1 MNENTSGI
9 KVVLDYHEST
19 KHQLEKYTRALWHMD
34 WSNQPY
40 PFRCYD
46 GAPKIA
52 LAHGMNN
59 EGPLFRDLFAA
70 PLPLEGLTIKPL
82 ANYFITAWHYQ
93 LGKKYLK
100 GRHGR

>member
-19 KHQLEKYTRALWHMD
+19 KHQLEKYTRALGYMD

-46 GAPKIA
+46 GAPQIA

-70 PLPLEGLTIKPL
+70 PLAPRRVDYQTIS
-82 ANYFITAWHYQ
+82 Q
-93 LGKKYLK
+93 LFYYSMALSPCV
-100 GRHGR
+100 RIDVASNFT